1 MTEKRGDIIAH
12 SQASDGASDEK
23 PAWLQQR
30 LDWFMGLRFGLFIHW
45 GTYCQWDCN
54 ESWPLVPSDDW
65 ARPDH
70 FKCWTERGKDLDR
83 FTQDYWNLNRT
94 FNPVDF
100 DPDAWAGLAD
110 DAGMRYVAF
119 TTKHHDGFSMFD
131 TAATDYRI
139 THPDCPFHNHPRAN
153 IAREVF
159 DAFRAKDMAIS
170 CYFSKSDWHSPYYW
184 SPDSPAV
191 DRNPNFDTHKD
202 PQRWAKFVAFV
213 HEQVEELMTQY
224 GDIDVLWLDGGQVR
238 APDQDIQMAKLAA
251 MARAHQPGLI
261 IADRTVGGAYEDI
274 ITPEQEI
281 PDQPLGVPWESCMTL
296 GDYWKY
302 VPDDQYKSPRAVIDM
317 LIETAAKGGNLLL
330 GIGPDPQGIVPP
342 EAAKRLRQ
350 VGQWLR
356 INGEAIYGTHPAP
369 PYKSQNVC
377 FTTKPPYTYA
387 IVREL
392 TEQQLRT
399 GQVTIDGVAPD
410 PGSQV
415 HILGAAGPV
424 EWQNVDH
431 GFSVDLPETLS
442 SDEHAWVVQFRM
454 AS

>member
-1 MTEKRGDIIAH
+1 
-12 SQASDGASDEK
+12 
-23 PAWLQQR
+23 
-30 LDWFMGLRFGLFIHW
+30 
-45 GTYCQWDCN
+45 
-54 ESWPLVPSDDW
+54 
-65 ARPDH
+65 
-70 FKCWTERGKDLDR
+70 
-83 FTQDYWNLNRT
+83 
-94 FNPVDF
+94 
-100 DPDAWAGLAD
+100 
-110 DAGMRYVAF
+110 
-119 TTKHHDGFSMFD
+119 
-131 TAATDYRI
+131 
-139 THPDCPFHNHPRAN
+139 
-153 IAREVF
+153 
-159 DAFRAKDMAIS
+159 
-170 CYFSKSDWHSPYYW
+170 
-184 SPDSPAV
+184 
-191 DRNPNFDTHKD
+191 
-202 PQRWAKFVAFV
+202 
-213 HEQVEELMTQY
+213 
-224 GDIDVLWLDGGQVR
+224 
-238 APDQDIQMAKLAA
+238 
-251 MARAHQPGLI
+251 
-261 IADRTVGGAYEDI
+261 
-274 ITPEQEI
+274 
-281 PDQPLGVPWESCMTL
+281 
-296 GDYWKY
+296 
-302 VPDDQYKSPRAVIDM
+302 M